1 LGLCHFEEK
10 KTQNPSV
17 MNFIGGK
24 FFLPFFDTNSI
35 TIKESSSEKEARSFG
50 RPDRRDQKG

>member
-1 LGLCHFEEK
+1 LKK